1 MKNKKKIINDC
12 TAIASAIAGIP
23 TQMVNGKSRK
33 HEVVLVRMVVG
44 SFLLNELEFNY
55 TELERLTNKD
65 RCSYYYYQGRHR
77 DNYKY
82 WDKYKSLYDNLKL
95 SYYGN
100 KDNTITANEIKE
112 QLILNNIGDNSFNS
126 DFKITLIIGE
136 TTQNIFCKDLSKT
149 IDKINNIFREYDF
162 TFKIAHVNS
171 LRYE

>member
-23 TQMVNGKSRK
+23 TQMVNGNSRK
-33 HEVVLVRMVVG
+33 HEVVMVRMVIG
-44 SFLLNELEFNY
+44 CFLLKEIGLHY
-55 TELERLTNKD
+55 TELENLTNKD
-65 RCSYYYYQGRHR
+65 RCSYYYYEGRHN

-82 WDKYKSLYDNLKL
+82 WDKYKALYDNLKL
-95 SYYGN
+95 SYFGN
-100 KDNTITANEIKE
+100 RDNSISSTELKE
-112 QLILNNIGDNSFNS
+112 QLILNNIGDNAYNS
-126 DFKITLIIGE
+126 DFKITLNIGS

-162 TFKIAHVNS
+162 TFKISHVNS